1 MPKPANHYYHVEME
15 LSGFQEKVLN
25 VKMPIWAP
33 GSYLAREFAKNVNLL
48 KAFDEN
54 GDQLPV
60 KKTNKNT
67 WRIDK
72 GEATNVHVAYEV
84 YAFELTV
91 RTSFLDLTH
100 GFVSGTSVFM
110 YTEKS
115 KNSAG
120 KLEIVPHKDFSTIT
134 TALKKEG
141 ETNTY
146 LFDNYDQ
153 LVDCPIE
160 IGKQV

>member
-33 GSYLAREFAKNVNLL
+33 GSYLAREFAKNVNLV

-72 GEATNVHVAYEV
+72 GEATNVHVAY
-84 YAFELTV
+84 
-91 RTSFLDLTH
+91 
-100 GFVSGTSVFM
+100 
-110 YTEKS
+110 
-115 KNSAG
+115 
-120 KLEIVPHKDFSTIT
+120 
-134 TALKKEG
+134 
-141 ETNTY
+141 
-146 LFDNYDQ
+146 
-153 LVDCPIE
+153 
-160 IGKQV
+160 